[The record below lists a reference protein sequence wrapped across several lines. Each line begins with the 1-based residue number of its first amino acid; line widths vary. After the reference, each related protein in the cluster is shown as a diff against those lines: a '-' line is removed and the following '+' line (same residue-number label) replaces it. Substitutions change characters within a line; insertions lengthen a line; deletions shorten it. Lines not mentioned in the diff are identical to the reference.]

1 MIGEQ
6 RALRQILVNMLS
18 EAIARAAY
26 GERVVLTAIAEGEL
40 VELAVS
46 VSRERTTAATKES
59 SLAICLART
68 LLELQG
74 TSLVEVRELEPGL
87 ARRDRA
93 RPRGAARLLRRAL
106 RGAGRLRRAP
116 ERACLRVT

>member
-1 MIGEQ
+1 
-6 RALRQILVNMLS
+6 MLS

-46 VSRERTTAATKES
+46 VSRERPSAATKES

-74 TSLVEVRELEPGL
+74 TSLVEVRAE
-87 ARRDRA
+87 ARAGA
-93 RPRGAARLLRRAL
+93 R
-106 RGAGRLRRAP
+106 
-116 ERACLRVT
+116 